1 MTISSTTRRAGPFA
15 GNNAATVFPFS
26 FKIFTKTDVQVILTN
41 ASGATS
47 TLTLDS
53 DYSVSVS
60 ADQNGAP
67 GGSITYPLS
76 GALLPTGSNLV
87 VLGALPYTQPTDLT
101 NQGGFYP
108 SVIED
113 ALDRAEIQIQQLDEI
128 ATRSLSFPPAE
139 SVVGVLPAALQRA
152 GTVLGFDS
160 LGNPTFLPIPASV
173 GAGDLRDELGSDG
186 KPGLIV
192 GTDVA
197 VGATQIP
204 LSRSPGSKAN
214 LWLFFDTENQGGDQI
229 QSVANSTL
237 TLTSGVP
244 AGILRVYIRTGT
256 TLSVYT
262 PPAQSVTDAT
272 LAPGSAV
279 YNRAHFVVD
288 PRDKGAVGN
297 GVADDTAAWRAAV
310 TAVAANGGGIIRP
323 SPGTY
328 LVSGSIVVTADN
340 VVIDGGDK
348 YAVTVKVPN
357 NAAGFTGYNPNAI
370 FILNGNNN
378 GIRNLGIDGNIAN
391 NAAQAFG
398 AVSQTVAKSGLF
410 VEDCYIRG
418 VIYNGII
425 LNPPTGVCSN
435 FSIRRNRMENIGWSA
450 ISAYCSIN
458 GDIEQNSVVS
468 CGGHGILTGYN
479 SNTSNFNIASNIRIN
494 DNFVTRATPPTHI
507 VGAAAETGFMIVVGA
522 GDSYITVDS
531 NVCIDNRNAAQD
543 GIGLG
548 QDGVRLNE
556 GLVFSDNVVV
566 YAGLYGIDVSSN
578 HVVTGNYIRY
588 AAQQGIKLG
597 TDVGGNLVNCVVDG
611 NIIDSCNQSTTTI
624 TQDGIWVAPTL
635 TVPDPTALYANIKI
649 TNNRVV
655 DYSAPQRTK
664 YGLNITFMNNL
675 VYQNCDFSNNDFS
688 GVSTAGVIAT
698 GTGMPQQTG
707 WAYQNNRHPVQVPQV
722 SGTALNV
729 FGYDK
734 VQVAQAGATTVLNI
748 LGGFDG
754 GELSIQHN
762 DGNTTYKF
770 NSNAQMYGNGNANL
784 TPAAGNWVKF
794 ERFNGVWAGYR
805 TVQ

>member
-1 MTISSTTRRAGPFA
+1 VTVPVQTPIISYVGNGISTLFA
-15 GNNAATVFPFS
+15 FPFEILQS
-26 FKIFTKTDVQVILTN
+26 ADLVVLLNGAPQVFASQFSINGIGN
-41 ASGATS
+41 ASGGSAQFNTPPQAGDKIIIYREISIERDTDYQDNGDLLAS
-47 TLTLDS
+47 T
-53 DYSVSVS
+53 VN
-60 ADQNGAP
+60 ADFDRLWMALQDMS
-67 GGSITYPLS
+67 GSSTRALQYPVTEYAKS
-76 GALLPTGSNLV
+76 G
-87 VLGALPYTQPTDLT
+87 
-101 NQGGFYP
+101 
-108 SVIED
+108 I
-113 ALDRAEIQIQQLDEI
+113 
-128 ATRSLSFPPAE
+128 
-139 SVVGVLPAALQRA
+139 LPAAASRA
-152 GTVLGFDS
+152 NMILAFDANG
-160 LGNPTFLPIPASV
+160 LHTMVPMPASV
-173 GAGDLRDELGSDG
+173 GAGDLRDEIGSDG

-229 QSVANSTL
+229 QSVANSIL
-237 TLTSGVP
+237 TLTPGVP
-244 AGILRVYIRTGT
+244 AGISRVYIRTGT
-256 TLSVYT
+256 TLSVYN
-262 PPAQSVTDAT
+262 PPPQSVTDAT

-279 YNRAHFVVD
+279 YNRTHFVVD
-288 PRDKGAVGN
+288 PRDKGAVGD

-310 TAVAANGGGIIRP
+310 TAVAANGGGRIVP

-328 LVSGSIVVTADN
+328 LVSAPIVVTADN

-357 NAAGFTGYNPNAI
+357 NATGFTGYNPNAI

-378 GIRNLGIDGNIAN
+378 VLRNIGIDGNIAN

-398 AVSQTVAKSGLF
+398 AVSQTVAKSGLC

-425 LNPPTGVCSN
+425 LNPLTGTCSN
-435 FSIRRNRMENIGWSA
+435 FSIRRNRLENIGWSA

-479 SNTSNFNIASNIRIN
+479 SNASNFNVALNIRIN

-507 VGAAAETGFMIVVGA
+507 VGGSAEIGFMIVVGA

-556 GLVFSDNVVV
+556 GLVFSNNVVI

-578 HVVTGNYIRY
+578 HVVVGNYIRY

-611 NIIDSCNQSTTTI
+611 NIIDSCNLSTTTI

-675 VYQNCDFSNNDFS
+675 VYQNCDFSDNDFS

-698 GTGMPQQTG
+698 GTGIPQQTG
-707 WAYQNNRHPVQVPQV
+707 WSYANNRHPVQVPQV

-762 DGNTTYKF
+762 DANTTYKF
-770 NSNAQMYGNGNANL
+770 NGNAQMYGNGNTNL